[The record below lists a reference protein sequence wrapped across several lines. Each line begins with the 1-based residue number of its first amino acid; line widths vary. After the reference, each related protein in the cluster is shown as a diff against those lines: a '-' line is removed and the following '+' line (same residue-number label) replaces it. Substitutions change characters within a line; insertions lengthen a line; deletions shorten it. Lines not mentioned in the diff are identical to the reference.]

1 MKDKNK
7 ALENAFLAF
16 MTFLQDFND
25 DWKEEIKRELE
36 AQQLPKKLFY
46 SLKEVSH
53 ITGLT
58 ERAIKG
64 RYNRK
69 TLQVVYDGT
78 TPLIPAESLDELI
91 EKLRKQMLNRKRA
104 A

>member
-7 ALENAFLAF
+7 ALESTFLAF
-16 MTFLQDFND
+16 MAFLQDFNE
-25 DWKEEIKRELE
+25 DWKDELKKE
-36 AQQLPKKLFY
+36 LKGNQLPTKLFY

-53 ITGLT
+53 ITGLSV
-58 ERAIKG
+58 RAIKE
-64 RYNRK
+64 RYRRG

-78 TPLIPAESLDELI
+78 TPLIPAESLNELV
-91 EKLRKQMLNRKRA
+91 EKLNRQILTKKRA

>member
-25 DWKEEIKRELE
+25 DWKDELKRELE
-36 AQQLPKKLFY
+36 GNQMPTKLFY
-46 SLKEVSH
+46 SLKEVTH
-53 ITGLT
+53 ITGLSIRAVK
-58 ERAIKG
+58 ERYRRG
-64 RYNRK
+64 

-78 TPLIPAESLDELI
+78 TPLIPVESLNELV
-91 EKLRKQMLNRKRA
+91 EKLNRQIMNKKRA

>member
-16 MTFLQDFND
+16 MAFLQDFNE
-25 DWKEEIKRELE
+25 DWKVEMKRELE
-36 AQQLPKKLFY
+36 GAQLPTKLFY

-53 ITGLT
+53 ITGLSV
-58 ERAIKG
+58 RAIKE
-64 RYNRK
+64 RYRRG

-78 TPLIPAESLDELI
+78 TPLIPAESLNELV
-91 EKLRKQMLNRKRA
+91 EKLNRQILTKKRA